1 MSNTNQNQSEID
13 ENSNLQQQE
22 NLIFQ
27 QRTISNNLNP
37 RIRQRQSSVLFRILM
52 IYFITLFFRRPT
64 TVHSI
69 VNRRLSINNP
79 SISNTVSMRE
89 NLYTTS
95 DSLTSEGTYMKFIEF
110 PISENIKNN
119 GSGKKADDNVVEP
132 LSHWH
137 SNITINLLDDQSL

>member
-37 RIRQRQSSVLFRILM
+37 RIRQRQSFVLFRILM
-52 IYFITLFFRRPT
+52 IYFITSFFRRPT

-95 DSLTSEGTYMKFIEF
+95 DSL
-110 PISENIKNN
+110 NIY
-119 GSGKKADDNVVEP
+119 
-132 LSHWH
+132 
-137 SNITINLLDDQSL
+137 